1 MRNDIARFVSEPKQ
15 QTTRTRRADHLAQ
28 RLMETMEAEIE
39 LPPMI
44 RQAMARNPVAKR
56 GWEKMPRSHRR
67 MHLLGIFYYRNLD
80 SRLRRIEKAIAEMVE
95 YAGPG
100 NA

>member
-1 MRNDIARFVSEPKQ
+1 
-15 QTTRTRRADHLAQ
+15 
-28 RLMETMEAEIE
+28 MEAEAE

-44 RQAMARNPVAKR
+44 RQAMARNPLAER
-56 GWEKMPRSHRR
+56 GWAKMSRSHRR

-95 YAGPG
+95 FAEPG
-100 NA
+100 KA